1 MVRSFVRPF
10 VRLFVRSCVI
20 QFAFAPFTLT
30 VHINTIYNENVQRQ
44 EQHSSGINTITEKI
58 STKLHI
64 SIFNVRQQ
72 FMKLGSLL
80 NVRCRHRSVNCEPCK
95 FFFLKF
101 VYFFTKNAE
110 CYGIA
115 LDGYNERV
123 HRKKQHARFSFRIE
137 KSNPISLNHV

>member
-1 MVRSFVRPF
+1 MKMYSDRNNIQVELI
-10 VRLFVRSCVI
+10 RLRK
-20 QFAFAPFTLT
+20 
-30 VHINTIYNENVQRQ
+30 
-44 EQHSSGINTITEKI
+44 KI

-95 FFFLKF
+95 VFFLKF
-101 VYFFTKNAE
+101 VYFFTKNADS
-110 CYGIA
+110 YGIA

-123 HRKKQHARFSFRIE
+123 HRKKQHARFLFESR
-137 KSNPISLNHV
+137 NPIRYRSITFSFAKRQIQSNIVRRTHSRKFRTQITSAAFLTV